1 MNRKVVITGAPGT
14 GKTSIINYLAS
25 LHPCKEEISRA
36 IIAKQLNIGGN
47 ITPWGDLIAFTD
59 IVIEKRLQQYH
70 SQNHELCFFDRGI
83 LDSIAYLNYGNAT
96 IKTKWLR
103 LANQTRYHHDVFIT
117 PPWEEIHC
125 TDPQRTENFDEALR
139 IHDCIVNI
147 YEAYNYNL
155 IEIPKL
161 NIDERA
167 NFILSKIE
175 K

>member
-1 MNRKVVITGAPGT
+1 MNKKIVITGAPGT
-14 GKTSIINYLAS
+14 GKTSIINQLAKQ
-25 LHPCKEEISRA
+25 HQCKEEISRA
-36 IIAKQLNIGGN
+36 IIAEQLNTGGN
-47 ITPWGDLIAFTD
+47 ITPWGDLIAFSGL
-59 IVIEKRLQQYH
+59 VIEKRLKQYH
-70 SQNHELCFFDRGI
+70 AHNHELCFFDRGI
-83 LDSIAYLNYGNAT
+83 LDSIAYLKYGKAPINN
-96 IKTKWLR
+96 KWLTV
-103 LANQTRYHHDVFIT
+103 ATQTRYHNDVFIT

-125 TDPQRTENFDEALR
+125 TDQQRKENFDEALR
-139 IHDCIVNI
+139 IHDCIVNT